1 MTEAPAPKAPSKMDE
16 RRKSELQNTL
26 NRISVIAGIFDT
38 RMGSVNCKPF
48 HAIRELMDIYIAAGI
63 RAMAEGRDYLDHGIV
78 LKQEERASLD
88 TLILKIYGDADIK
101 KDAAAASGAPKKEGA

>member
-78 LKQEERASLD
+78 LKPEERASLD
-88 TLILKIYGDADIK
+88 TLILKIFGDADIK
-101 KDAAAASGAPKKEGA
+101 KDAAAAAGAPKKEGA

>member
-1 MTEAPAPKAPSKMDE
+1 MDE

-48 HAIRELMDIYIAAGI
+48 HMIREMMDIYIAAGI
-63 RAMAEGRDYLDHGIV
+63 RAMSEGRDYLDHGVV
-78 LKQEERASLD
+78 LKDEERANLE
-88 TLILKIYGDADIK
+88 TLILKIYGDAGK
-101 KDAAAASGAPKKEGA
+101 KDPAEGAKKEGA

>member
-1 MTEAPAPKAPSKMDE
+1 MAEPAPAAKAPAKIDE

-48 HAIRELMDIYIAAGI
+48 HAIRELMDIYIAAAI
-63 RAMAEGRDYLDHGIV
+63 RAQAEGRDFLDNGVV
-78 LKQEERASLD
+78 LKDEERASLD
-88 TLILKIYGDADIK
+88 SLILKIYGDGGKDGGK
-101 KDAAAASGAPKKEGA
+101 KDPAAPPAA

>member
-1 MTEAPAPKAPSKMDE
+1 MAEPTPAAKAPAKIDE

-38 RMGSVNCKPF
+38 RMGSVNCKAF

-63 RAMAEGRDYLDHGIV
+63 RALAENRDYIDQGVV
-78 LKQEERASLD
+78 LKDDERAGLE
-88 TLILKIYGDADIK
+88 TLILKIYGDAGPK
-101 KDAAAASGAPKKEGA
+101 KDGASAPTS